1 MSARRTALHAGAAG
15 LGRLVRAQP
24 IDQVPL
30 GGMVDLPG
38 RGSTYVTDS
47 AAPGTPDADS
57 GKPAVILLHSVT
69 TTGQLCWY
77 PSIPA
82 LAEHFRVITLDQRWH
97 GRGILS
103 DEFHLDDCA
112 DDVAALADVLGLDRF
127 AVAGFSMGG
136 GVAQLVAHRHAD
148 RTSAM
153 VLCSTGPFFSGH
165 PDSERTPGRGETIFT
180 RFTHKQ
186 QPKLV
191 VPTNHAALDDLSV
204 PPGVWGARQFRSTP
218 FSRYRRLNDGL
229 NEFDSRDWLDT
240 LQTPTAVCIST
251 RDRTVAPSRQQ
262 LLVDGIPGAR
272 RFDID
277 AGHACCVMQP
287 GKFVPTFV
295 EACRSVVPAKATPTL
310 P

>member
-1 MSARRTALHAGAAG
+1 MR
-15 LGRLVRAQP
+15 VYP
-24 IDQVPL
+24 IDRLPTGSV
-30 GGMVDLPG
+30 VDLPG
-38 RGSTYVTDS
+38 RGSTFVTDTDD
-47 AAPGTPDADS
+47 GDPD
-57 GKPAVILLHSVT
+57 KPPLILLHSVT

-82 LAEHFRVITLDQRWH
+82 LSEHFRVITLDQRWH

-112 DDVAALADVLGLDRF
+112 DDVAALADVLGIDRF

-136 GVAQLVAHRHAD
+136 GIAQLVAHRHAD

-165 PDSERTPGRGETIFT
+165 PDSERTPGRGETFFT
-180 RFTHKQ
+180 RFAH
-186 QPKLV
+186 QPHP
-191 VPTNHAALDDLSV
+191 PTAKRLNHAALDDVSTPV
-204 PPGVWGARQFRSTP
+204 SVWGARQFRSTP
-218 FSRYRRLNDGL
+218 FSRYHRLNNGL
-229 NEFDSRDWLDT
+229 NEFDSRSWLPT
-240 LQTPTAVCIST
+240 LELPTAVCVST
-251 RDRTVAPSRQQ
+251 RDRTVNPSRQQ

-287 GKFVPTFV
+287 DKFVPTFV
-295 EACRSVVPAKATPTL
+295 EACRTVIPASVESPRPTASAG
-310 P
+310 